1 MKVITISGKAQNG
14 KDTTAGLLKAALEA
28 DGYKVLITHYADLLK
43 YICKQFFGWD
53 GQKDDAG
60 RHILQYVGT
69 DIIRQKRPDYWV
81 GFVTSILE
89 LFPNEWDYVLIPDC
103 RFPNEIDYLKEAG
116 LDTVNLRVVRKNFK
130 SPLTPEQQA
139 HPSETAL
146 DDVEPDYYI
155 TNNGSMT
162 DLKRNHNLIY
172 RQQESGKME
181 LHITTPKT
189 RAGTRIIPMFS
200 DVRAALLQIRLKH
213 MEEGFNECEVDGY
226 TNFIFKNRFGEMLN
240 PHVINRALERIIRDC
255 NAEETER
262 AEQEHRE
269 PVLLPHF
276 SAHNL
281 RHTFCTRL
289 CENETNLKV
298 IQEIM
303 GHRNIETTMDVYN
316 EATKEKKMSSF
327 ANLEGKIRVS

>member
-89 LFPNEWDYVLIPDC
+89 LFPNE
-103 RFPNEIDYLKEAG
+103 IDYLKEAG
-116 LDTVNLRVVRKNFK
+116 LDTVNLRVVRKDFK

-155 TNNGSMT
+155 TNNGSLT
-162 DLKRNHNLIY
+162 DLKRNVIDWLVEYLGSHQMTID
-172 RQQESGKME
+172 E
-181 LHITTPKT
+181 L
-189 RAGTRIIPMFS
+189 
-200 DVRAALLQIRLKH
+200 
-213 MEEGFNECEVDGY
+213 
-226 TNFIFKNRFGEMLN
+226 
-240 PHVINRALERIIRDC
+240 
-255 NAEETER
+255 
-262 AEQEHRE
+262 
-269 PVLLPHF
+269 
-276 SAHNL
+276 
-281 RHTFCTRL
+281 
-289 CENETNLKV
+289 
-298 IQEIM
+298 
-303 GHRNIETTMDVYN
+303 
-316 EATKEKKMSSF
+316 
-327 ANLEGKIRVS
+327 

>member
-81 GFVTSILE
+81 GFVVSILE
-89 LFPNEWDYVLIPDC
+89 L
-103 RFPNEIDYLKEAG
+103 FPNEIDYLKEAG

-130 SPLTPEQQA
+130 SPLTPEQQV

-162 DLKRNHNLIY
+162 DLKRNVIDWLVEYLGSHQMTID
-172 RQQESGKME
+172 E
-181 LHITTPKT
+181 L
-189 RAGTRIIPMFS
+189 
-200 DVRAALLQIRLKH
+200 
-213 MEEGFNECEVDGY
+213 
-226 TNFIFKNRFGEMLN
+226 
-240 PHVINRALERIIRDC
+240 
-255 NAEETER
+255 
-262 AEQEHRE
+262 
-269 PVLLPHF
+269 
-276 SAHNL
+276 
-281 RHTFCTRL
+281 
-289 CENETNLKV
+289 
-298 IQEIM
+298 
-303 GHRNIETTMDVYN
+303 
-316 EATKEKKMSSF
+316 
-327 ANLEGKIRVS
+327 

>member
-116 LDTVNLRVVRKNFK
+116 MDTVNLRVVRKNFK

-139 HPSETAL
+139 HTSETAL

-162 DLKRNHNLIY
+162 DLKRNVIDWLVEYLGSHQMTID
-172 RQQESGKME
+172 E
-181 LHITTPKT
+181 L
-189 RAGTRIIPMFS
+189 
-200 DVRAALLQIRLKH
+200 
-213 MEEGFNECEVDGY
+213 
-226 TNFIFKNRFGEMLN
+226 
-240 PHVINRALERIIRDC
+240 
-255 NAEETER
+255 
-262 AEQEHRE
+262 
-269 PVLLPHF
+269 
-276 SAHNL
+276 
-281 RHTFCTRL
+281 
-289 CENETNLKV
+289 
-298 IQEIM
+298 
-303 GHRNIETTMDVYN
+303 
-316 EATKEKKMSSF
+316 
-327 ANLEGKIRVS
+327 

>member
-69 DIIRQKRPDYWV
+69 DIIRLKRPDYWV
-81 GFVTSILE
+81 GFVASILE
-89 LFPNEWDYVLIPDC
+89 L
-103 RFPNEIDYLKEAG
+103 FPNEIDYLKEAG

-130 SPLTPEQQA
+130 SPLTPEQQV

-162 DLKRNHNLIY
+162 DLKRNVIDWLVEYLGSHQMTID
-172 RQQESGKME
+172 E
-181 LHITTPKT
+181 L
-189 RAGTRIIPMFS
+189 
-200 DVRAALLQIRLKH
+200 
-213 MEEGFNECEVDGY
+213 
-226 TNFIFKNRFGEMLN
+226 
-240 PHVINRALERIIRDC
+240 
-255 NAEETER
+255 
-262 AEQEHRE
+262 
-269 PVLLPHF
+269 
-276 SAHNL
+276 
-281 RHTFCTRL
+281 
-289 CENETNLKV
+289 
-298 IQEIM
+298 
-303 GHRNIETTMDVYN
+303 
-316 EATKEKKMSSF
+316 
-327 ANLEGKIRVS
+327 

>member
-89 LFPNEWDYVLIPDC
+89 LFPNE
-103 RFPNEIDYLKEAG
+103 IDYLKEAG

-139 HPSETAL
+139 HHSETAL

-162 DLKRNHNLIY
+162 DLKRN
-172 RQQESGKME
+172 
-181 LHITTPKT
+181 
-189 RAGTRIIPMFS
+189 
-200 DVRAALLQIRLKH
+200 
-213 MEEGFNECEVDGY
+213 
-226 TNFIFKNRFGEMLN
+226 
-240 PHVINRALERIIRDC
+240 VIDWLVE
-255 NAEETER
+255 
-262 AEQEHRE
+262 
-269 PVLLPHF
+269 
-276 SAHNL
+276 
-281 RHTFCTRL
+281 
-289 CENETNLKV
+289 
-298 IQEIM
+298 
-303 GHRNIETTMDVYN
+303 
-316 EATKEKKMSSF
+316 
-327 ANLEGKIRVS
+327 